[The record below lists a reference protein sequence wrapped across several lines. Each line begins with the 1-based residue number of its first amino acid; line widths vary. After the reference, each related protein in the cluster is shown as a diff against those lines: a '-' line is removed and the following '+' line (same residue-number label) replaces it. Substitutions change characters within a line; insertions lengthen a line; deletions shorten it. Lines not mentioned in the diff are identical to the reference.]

1 MEVRT
6 LELPLKG
13 FGAPPTAATVE
24 LVVLTPAE
32 RLKRA
37 AVLLGVFLAVA
48 LVALPIPIIHLFLV
62 PGALLLGLMLSARRL
77 GQGQVFRGVKGRC
90 PFCGTEQ
97 TFSIVG
103 PFRLPRQVHCG
114 HCQRALMIE
123 AAAG

>member
-6 LELPLKG
+6 LRLPLKG
-13 FGAPPTAATVE
+13 FGEAPTAATVE

-37 AVLLGVFLAVA
+37 ALLFGVFVVVA

-77 GQGQVFRGVKGRC
+77 GQAQIFRRVEGRC
-90 PFCGTEQ
+90 PLCGTEQ
-97 TFSIVG
+97 AFSIMG
-103 PFRLPRQVHCG
+103 PFRLPTRVHCA
-114 HCQRALMIE
+114 HCHRSLAIE
-123 AAAG
+123 DAGG